1 MALAVPVGSGE
12 KGGQGGSAARK
23 GTSLKVILEIRC
35 QKCDIFGTRKR
46 TNGIL
51 PINCRVVNIIHVA
64 VKWIGEIPI

>member
-1 MALAVPVGSGE
+1 MALVCPWAPGE
-12 KGGQGGSAARK
+12 GAEAERE
-23 GTSLKVILEIRC
+23 TFLKVIFEIRC

-51 PINCRVVNIIHVA
+51 PVNCKVVNIIQVA